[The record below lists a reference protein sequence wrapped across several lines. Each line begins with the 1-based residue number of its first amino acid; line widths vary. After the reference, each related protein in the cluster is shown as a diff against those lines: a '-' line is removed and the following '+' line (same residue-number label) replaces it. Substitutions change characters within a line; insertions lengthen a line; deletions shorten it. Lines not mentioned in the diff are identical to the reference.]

1 MRPIV
6 ITFALFLSLIAFSTN
21 AVNKTIHYLARCSF
35 LGGNKKL
42 GIGGGI
48 CKTDRKRVT
57 LRLDCR
63 NSARQ

>member
-21 AVNKTIHYLARCSF
+21 AVNKSIYYLARCSF

-42 GIGGGI
+42 GIGGEFA
-48 CKTDRKRVT
+48 KPTEKE
-57 LRLDCR
+57 
-63 NSARQ
+63 